1 MPPSPRAGGG
11 VLLGSLTLN
20 LLSVALPIVI
30 LQTYDRVLP
39 NQALGTLALMMLGL
53 DAVVLMDAV
62 LRLGRGYVTSWDA
75 ARYEHITGCRAVD
88 RLLAGDVQEFEQSP
102 PGVHLDRLFS
112 IETLRD
118 FYAGQA
124 KLLMVDLPFVL
135 VFLGLIV
142 VIAGPLVIV
151 PVVMLVLLAATSF
164 VIGRVLAAVLQ
175 ERAEL
180 DDRRYSF
187 IIEVLGA
194 IHTIK
199 TLAFEPAM
207 QRRYERLQ
215 GSGAGLTYR
224 IAFLNNLSQAVGFV
238 FTYATMIAVVTYG
251 ATMIMAENLT
261 IGALAAST
269 LLSGRTVQPLL
280 RALNFWTQFQ
290 HVRVALRRA
299 NELFAAKPESAAQAP
314 SCPDLEGK
322 IDLWNVSFR
331 YPGAEAPILDGLI
344 LSARAGDVI
353 GIKGGMGSGKT
364 TLMWIVMNML
374 HPDDGHVLFDGEDLS
389 GCDPQE
395 LRSQIAY
402 MPQNAVLFDGTIL
415 ENLTMF
421 NVAGLEGRAIEV
433 CRKLGLDQAI
443 NRLPGGYETRL
454 GGNGESEISN
464 GLRQS
469 VAMARALV
477 TPGKILLFDEANAA
491 LDSRTDARLKDA
503 LAEMKGEMTMI
514 LVSHR
519 PSLLALADRIYVLEN
534 GRLVEQEA
542 PPVVA
547 PRSTNAPSAAS
558 RYEERPLAVGGG
570 RR

>member
-1 MPPSPRAGGG
+1 MPAGPRAGGG

-39 NQALGTLALMMLGL
+39 NAALGTLALMILGL
-53 DAVVLMDAV
+53 AVVVLMDAA
-62 LRLGRGYVTSWDA
+62 LRFGRGYVSSWDA

-88 RLLAGDVQEFEQSP
+88 RLLASDVQEFEQAP

-142 VIAGPLVIV
+142 VIAGSLVIV
-151 PVVMLVLLAATSF
+151 PIVMLVLLALASF
-164 VIGRVLAAVLQ
+164 AIGGVLAKVLQ
-175 ERAEL
+175 ERAQL

-199 TLAFEPAM
+199 SLAFEPAM

-238 FTYATMIAVVTYG
+238 FTYGTMIAVVTYG

-261 IGALAAST
+261 VGALAAST

-290 HVRVALRRA
+290 HVRVALRRT
-299 NELFAAKPESAAQAP
+299 NELFAAKPEAAAEAP
-314 SCPDLEGK
+314 SCPNLDGEIELR
-322 IDLWNVSFR
+322 NVTFR
-331 YPGAEAPILDGLI
+331 YPGAEAPILDGLT
-344 LSARAGDVI
+344 LSARPGDVI

-374 HPDDGHVLFDGEDLS
+374 RPNDGHVLFDGEDLS
-389 GCDPQE
+389 GCDPQG

-402 MPQNAVLFDGTIL
+402 MPQNAILFDGTIL

-421 NVAGLEGRAIEV
+421 RVAELEGRAIEV

-454 GGNGESEISN
+454 GGSAENEISI

-469 VAMARALV
+469 VAMAQALV
-477 TPGKILLFDEANAA
+477 TQGKILLFDEANAA

-519 PSLLALADRIYVLEN
+519 PSLLALADRVYVLEG
-534 GRLVEQEA
+534 GRLVEQEPA
-542 PPVVA
+542 PVVA
-547 PRSTNAPSAAS
+547 HQPDKTTPSES
-558 RYEERPLAVGGG
+558 RRDERPRAVGGA
-570 RR
+570 RS